1 MHFGILGQPAIW
13 RHDNEIRLTT
23 RRSRAVL
30 AHLLLSPGHSASA
43 ENLMHAIY
51 GDNPAKSARNQV
63 HRGVGELRRCGVT
76 IDVQDNV
83 YRLDATP
90 ETIDAFVFMRMYDQA
105 GRQTSEGEHAKA
117 AETLGAALELWRGPA
132 LSGLDSEAFLTEAA
146 LWNERRL
153 AAVEARV
160 DALLVLGRHRE
171 LIAELQHLTDQHPLK
186 ERFHAQLMIA
196 LYRSHRAS
204 EALQVFTD
212 LKERLLGEL
221 GTDPSP
227 ALSDLRLRILRQD
240 VVLDSEDL
248 DADVPRQLPA
258 RPGVLP
264 GREGE
269 VRGLVEALTE
279 QPASPLVVIT
289 GAPGVGKTALALE
302 AAHRVSGGFPDG
314 QLYADDLGDPAQ
326 VLAGFL
332 VALGVAAEEVPD
344 GAGARA
350 ALLRS
355 VLAVRRVLI
364 VLDGVTEAGQ
374 VLPFLPGRSGSAVLV
389 TSGFP
394 LALPRDTV
402 TVDVAALDD
411 RAARALLATGAGPR
425 RMRAEPAAADQIVRL
440 CAGLPAALNILA
452 AKLAAR
458 PQLSLQR
465 LADRLAE
472 PSRIMGELRHGGE
485 GIMSTL
491 MRGYHE
497 LPPKPR
503 SLVRRI
509 GYHGISE
516 ITTTTAAALADVSLD
531 TAEVMLEELS
541 ETHFVKP
548 LASGFRYRCH
558 ELILGF
564 GHARARAEDDQRELD
579 AAVERAFGAW
589 LALTDAAHESMR
601 GKDGSIPR
609 GTTPRFRPTGAPA
622 WTGQGSAWFE
632 AHIDAHVA
640 LVRRAV
646 SRPETC
652 WELAVAPLAL
662 FEGGARFDT
671 WLESHQ
677 IALAAVAKG
686 ANVRGQAVLTYSLGY
701 RALLV
706 GDHIG
711 AARQLREA
719 LTLFQRLGDE
729 QGSGLTLNLIGD
741 LDRMHRTP
749 ATARETYQEAAA
761 ALHRSGDA
769 IAEAE
774 SLVGLATVLQSTGD
788 EAGSQSCLERALSLC
803 REAGSLR
810 SEARIRR
817 AVAMHAT
824 KAGTPEKACP
834 ELIEALEIAIHIGDR
849 VVQSDIL
856 LDLGTTRILLGDPL
870 AAFDDLATAEEIAR
884 AAGMERTARRAK
896 LARAF
901 INGGGLGLH
910 PAPRT

>member
-13 RHDNEIRLTT
+13 RQGDEIRLST

-43 ENLMHAIY
+43 EGLIDAIY
-51 GDNPAKSARNQV
+51 GDTPAKSARNQV
-63 HRGVGELRRCGVT
+63 HRGIGELRRSGVT

-83 YRLDATP
+83 YRLDAD
-90 ETIDAFVFMRMYDQA
+90 EDHIDAFQFMRLYDQA
-105 GRQTSEGEHAKA
+105 GRQTADGDHAKA

-132 LSGLDSEAFLTEAA
+132 LSGLESEAFLTEAA
-146 LWNERRL
+146 AWNERRL
-153 AAVEARV
+153 AAVEARI
-160 DALLVLGRHRE
+160 DAALVLGRHRE

-212 LKERLLGEL
+212 MTERLRGEL

-248 DADVPRQLPA
+248 DAQVPRQLPA

-264 GREGE
+264 GRDADL
-269 VRGLVEALTE
+269 RRTIDALSERLT
-279 QPASPLVVIT
+279 PPLVVIT
-289 GAPGVGKTALALE
+289 GSAGVGKTALGLE

-314 QLYADDLGDPAQ
+314 QLFADDLADPAE
-326 VLAGFL
+326 VLADFL
-332 VALGVAAEEVPD
+332 TTLGVAAEEIPE

-355 VLAVRRVLI
+355 LLAVRRVLI
-364 VLDGVTEAGQ
+364 MLDGVTDAEQ

-389 TSGFP
+389 TSGSP
-394 LALPRDTV
+394 LALPRDAVTV
-402 TVDVAALDD
+402 TVSALDAA
-411 RAARALLATGAGPR
+411 AARTLLATGAGWS
-425 RMRAEPAAADQIVRL
+425 RMRAEPAAADRIVAL
-440 CAGLPAALNILA
+440 CAGLPAALNIVA

-458 PQLSLQR
+458 PQLGLPR

-472 PSRIMGELRHGGE
+472 PSRMIGELRHGGK

-491 MRGYHE
+491 LNGYHA
-497 LPPKPR
+497 LPAAPR
-503 SLVRRI
+503 SLIRRI
-509 GYHGISE
+509 GFHGVPDL
-516 ITTTTAAALADVSLD
+516 TPTTAAALADVPLD
-531 TAEVMLEELS
+531 TAEDLLEELS

-548 LASGFRYRCH
+548 LSDGARYRCH
-558 ELILGF
+558 ELMLAF
-564 GHARARAEDDQRELD
+564 GAARARVEDDERDLTE
-579 AAVERAFGAW
+579 AVERAFGSW

-609 GTTPRFRPTGAPA
+609 GTAPRFSAAGARA
-622 WTGQGSAWFE
+622 WMGQGSAWFE
-632 AHIDAHVA
+632 ANIGTHLS

-646 SRPETC
+646 SKPETC
-652 WELAVAPLAL
+652 WELAVAPLAI
-662 FEGGARFDT
+662 FEGGAHFHE

-677 IALAAVAKG
+677 VALASVRRG
-686 ANVRGQAVLTYSLGY
+686 ANVRGHAVLTYSLGY
-701 RALLV
+701 RSLLV

-719 LTLFQRLGDE
+719 LALFQGLGDE
-729 QGSGLTLNLIGD
+729 QGRGLTLNLIGD

-749 ATARETYQEAAA
+749 AMARETYQEAAT
-761 ALHRSGDA
+761 ALHRSGDG

-774 SLVGLATVLQSTGD
+774 ALVGLATVLQSTGD
-788 EAGSQSCLERALSLC
+788 EAGSQSCLDRALGLC

-856 LDLGTTRILLGDPL
+856 LDLGTTRILLGDPK

-884 AAGMERTARRAK
+884 VAGMERTARRAK

-901 INGGGLGLH
+901 INGGGLGIH
-910 PAPRT
+910 PA